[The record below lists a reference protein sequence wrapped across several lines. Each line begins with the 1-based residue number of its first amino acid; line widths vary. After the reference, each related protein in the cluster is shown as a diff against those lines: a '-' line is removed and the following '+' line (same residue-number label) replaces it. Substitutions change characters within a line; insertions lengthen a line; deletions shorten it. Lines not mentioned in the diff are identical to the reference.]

1 MTAIAKWLKPTKVGT
16 KARLKKSCLAA
27 AASVVDPRVMS
38 PKDLS

>member
-27 AASVVDPRVMS
+27 ADSVVDPRVMS